1 MPKKH
6 ENLCYAP
13 ILNLLGLM
21 FMLGHLKVSNDV
33 FISFFCYFSKLR
45 IRIKVDKIEK
55 QNDKNP
61 AYDLHVSIKSIT
73 S

>member
-1 MPKKH
+1 
-6 ENLCYAP
+6 
-13 ILNLLGLM
+13 M